1 MYQAR
6 VQRLNEGGVVVDN
19 QVASHSHGEEPETA
33 LLVITILLWVA
44 IFIMMVV
51 MIVMYCRMKKRD
63 SMISNTRQ

>member
-6 VQRLNEGGVVVDN
+6 VQQLNQGGIVVDN

-33 LLVITILLWVA
+33 LLVITILIWVA
-44 IFIMMVV
+44 IFIFMCV
-51 MIVMYCRMKKRD
+51 MLFMYCKMKKKD